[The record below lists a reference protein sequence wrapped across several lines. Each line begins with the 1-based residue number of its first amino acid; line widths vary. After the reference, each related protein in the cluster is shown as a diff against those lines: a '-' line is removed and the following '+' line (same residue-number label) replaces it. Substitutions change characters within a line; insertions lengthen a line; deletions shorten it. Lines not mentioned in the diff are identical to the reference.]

1 MNIPMRYGKSYNC
14 SRRIPKKWLL
24 VLRDYNKDRT
34 YFPNTVYFMSRWGCL
49 AYVMK
54 NWEPFV
60 LGPLFAIETTP
71 LTLCWM
77 KDRRIITLLMCASNF
92 ETYTKL
98 ILTFRCSLNS
108 SSNLRPHI
116 LVPPLPE
123 PEQVI
128 KTKHKEPIY
137 FLIKKY
143 LSKKML
149 SALTVPYL

>member
-1 MNIPMRYGKSYNC
+1 MIYRKFYNC
-14 SRRIPKKWLL
+14 SCRIPKKCFGILQL
-24 VLRDYNKDRT
+24 QLFYTKDRT

-77 KDRRIITLLMCASNF
+77 KDQRIITLLMCTSNF

-98 ILTFRCSLNS
+98 MLTFRCSLNS

-128 KTKHKEPIY
+128 KTKHNKSIY
-137 FLIKKY
+137 FLINI
-143 LSKKML
+143 LFQKML
-149 SALTVPYL
+149 SALTVSYL